1 MSTYATV
8 RALSLL
14 TRMGNV
20 RMVCGGVQ
28 KVQMNEM
35 NDPKNLVCDIE
46 HIMRE
51 MDYLESIERGI
62 RSGMLNPYDYPDSA
76 EAMLGSDWRRTLS
89 KATQPH
95 LLALV
100 FDDVVYHPDAMVLSV
115 PERMRAWI
123 GNDVEVDHVR

>member
-1 MSTYATV
+1 M

-20 RMVCGGVQ
+20 RTVCGGVQ
-28 KVQMNEM
+28 KVHMNEM
-35 NDPKNLVCDIE
+35 NEPKNLVCDIE

-51 MDYLESIERGI
+51 MDHLESIERGI
-62 RSGMLNPYDYPDSA
+62 RSGMLNPYDYPEAA
-76 EAMLGSDWRRTLS
+76 ESMLGPDWRRILS
-89 KATQPH
+89 QATQPQ

-100 FDDVVYHPDAMVLSV
+100 FDDVVYHPDAMVLSA

-123 GNDVEVDHVR
+123 GNEVGANHV